1 MYLQITR
8 IVLLSLLVIV
18 VSACAPATVAPE
30 APPSAVATVTPGSTQ
45 PVTSVPASTVAPVS
59 AETPV
64 LQATGRLLA
73 GIVTHAGQ
81 PVPNARVELREPGWV
96 ISQTPAVAAAQAD
109 HQGAFN
115 LPNPPVGDYSIVG
128 IFPDGEADEGGWPA
142 VAIAAGE
149 EITGVLVPLER
160 KLVLLSP
167 IGGVTVAAFPTLAWQ
182 AAEDAASYRLWVIDA
197 GTTALVLDQIVTEAT
212 APITRTLEPGTYN
225 WVVNGLNAAGDLV
238 ASGTDTFV
246 VEGEPASPAVTPQA
260 AGAAE
265 GLPPTCQPRSGQS
278 VVYADRQRGFCFLY
292 PAGFVANAIDP
303 GQINVI
309 GVVQGP
315 ALDASP
321 DPLAATLLIEVMPD
335 GSADLEAAVAAMV
348 REFHGQPG

>member
-1 MYLQITR
+1 M
-8 IVLLSLLVIV
+8 
-18 VSACAPATVAPE
+18 
-30 APPSAVATVTPGSTQ
+30 
-45 PVTSVPASTVAPVS
+45 PVS
-59 AETPV
+59 QCRT
-64 LQATGRLLA
+64 RC
-73 GIVTHAGQ
+73 
-81 PVPNARVELREPGWV
+81 VELREPGWV
-96 ISQTPAVAAAQAD
+96 IHRTPAVAAVQAD

-128 IFPDGEADEGGWPA
+128 IFPDGEADAGGWPA

-167 IGGVTVAAFPTLAWQ
+167 VGGVTVAASPTLAWQ
-182 AAEDAASYRLWVIDA
+182 AAEGAESYRLWVIDA
-197 GTTALVLDQIVTEAT
+197 GTTALVLDQIVTGAT
-212 APITRTLEPGTYN
+212 APITRTLEPGTYT

-246 VEGEPASPAVTPQA
+246 VQGEAASPAVTPQA

-265 GLPPTCQPRSGQS
+265 GLPPTCQPQSGQS

-292 PAGFVANAIDP
+292 PAGFAANAIDP

-348 REFHGQPG
+348 REFHGQPGVNISQHPFDLGGLPAVLLEGVPGRGGSRDVVALLDGMRFRLLFMPDPEGFPAVAEDLQALFDAVTRSFTFFIQK